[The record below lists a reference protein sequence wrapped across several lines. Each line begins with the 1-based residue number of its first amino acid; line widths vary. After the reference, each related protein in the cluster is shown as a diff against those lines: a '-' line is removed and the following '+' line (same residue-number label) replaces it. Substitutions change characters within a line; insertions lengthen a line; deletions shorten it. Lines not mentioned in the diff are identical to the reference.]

1 MRGEG
6 VVVSEQSLALLS
18 TETEEAMA
26 RRIHRNGSP
35 HPALWGLLDAVVDP
49 EIPALSIWDIGILQ
63 DVSVDSGQVAV
74 VLTPTYSGCP
84 AMQDIAATVQRVLNE
99 AGYSEVRVETRLM
112 PSWTTDWLTA
122 GARSR
127 LREEGISPPS
137 ANEHFD
143 TAACP
148 QCGSHHVAMISQHS
162 GTACRAMYRCMSCH
176 EVFDHFK
183 AIR

>member
-1 MRGEG
+1 MSGRT
-6 VVVSEQSLALLS
+6 ATLLS

-35 HPALWGLLDAVVDP
+35 HRALWGLLDEVVDP

-63 DVSVDSGQVAV
+63 DVSVDSGRVAV

-84 AMQDIAATVQRVLNE
+84 AMQDISAMVQRVLNE
-99 AGYSEVRVETRLM
+99 AGYPEVRVETRLM
-112 PSWTTDWLTA
+112 PAWTTDWLTA
-122 GARSR
+122 GARST
-127 LREEGISPPS
+127 LRAEGISPPS
-137 ANEHFD
+137 ARGQLD

-148 QCGSHHVAMISQHS
+148 QCGSHHVALISAHS